1 MDWKFAEARKKFS
14 EVISKVLLKGSQR
27 MVRRDQA
34 LEEKEY
40 QKLTRQRQSLKEYL
54 LANGPSLD
62 DLDLSRDQSSMRDP
76 DL

>member
-1 MDWKFAEARKKFS
+1 MDWKFAEARKNFS

-27 MVRRDQA
+27 VVRREQT

-40 QKLTRQRQSLKEYL
+40 QKLTGQRQSLQDYL
-54 LANGPSLD
+54 LADEPSLD
-62 DLDLSRDQSSMRDP
+62 DLDLCRDRSSMRDP